1 MHFYYSIL
9 EFCHTVVLSAK
20 TNATNWPLIIILSQI
35 ADTGIQEHRV
45 QQQICR
51 ICDFINRMHLP
62 KNYDYIPAINS
73 SKTFANLWHNIPVL
87 RVYWLQLGLSPQR
100 HLMCLKQSENCL
112 PHHHLHRSYQN
123 HCPCV
128 FLNYTIKI
136 HDYPTRCV
144 NSTDIYYKYATY

>member
-1 MHFYYSIL
+1 MTYNVFSGTLNPTQSIN
-9 EFCHTVVLSAK
+9 VLTTQCKNKSYWLTADNHSV
-20 TNATNWPLIIILSQI
+20 TNRGQRHRFVKYVISLI
-35 ADTGIQEHRV
+35 EY
-45 QQQICR
+45 ICQ
-51 ICDFINRMHLP
+51 
-62 KNYDYIPAINS
+62 KNYIPAINS
-73 SKTFANLWHNIPVL
+73 SKTFANLRHDIPVL
-87 RVYWLQLGLSPQR
+87 RVYWQQLGLSPQR

-136 HDYPTRCV
+136 HDYLKRRV